1 MIKQGRAS
9 LSYDDQGQAWVKAFD
24 KQDSGM
30 FQSFANADALI
41 IRPPHAKPAQSGDI
55 VTILPIPSLI

>member
-1 MIKQGRAS
+1 MTKDR
-9 LSYDDQGQAWVKAFD
+9 LGQAFN

-41 IRPPHAKPAQSGDI
+41 ISRPAKPAQSGDI